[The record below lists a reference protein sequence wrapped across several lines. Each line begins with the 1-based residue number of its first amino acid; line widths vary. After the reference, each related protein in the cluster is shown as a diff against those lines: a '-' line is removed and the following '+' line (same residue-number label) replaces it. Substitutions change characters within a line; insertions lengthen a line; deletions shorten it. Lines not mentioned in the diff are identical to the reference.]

1 MLLLQCMRS
10 KITKKLMETKYK
22 YLLFGTLIGVFL
34 SGLMVVLIGTRSN
47 RQQTSKSS
55 NLIFSNSSPLVDP
68 VTCINPS
75 TEIDPTTPKLDINLS
90 SLEEFTSL
98 PGIGEVKAKN
108 IIDFREKY
116 GNFIFIDE
124 LLYVPGI
131 GESLFQQICN
141 LVFVNSKEEK

>member
-1 MLLLQCMRS
+1 MPLLPCIRS
-10 KITKKLMETKYK
+10 KITKSLMEAKYK

-47 RQQTSKSS
+47 HQQTGKAPNPIVLNSSSS
-55 NLIFSNSSPLVDP
+55 NNPKLCV
-68 VTCINPS
+68 NPS
-75 TEIDPTTPKLDINLS
+75 KEIDPTTLKLDINLS

-98 PGIGEVKAKN
+98 PGIGDVKAKN

-116 GNFIFIDE
+116 GNFISIDE

-131 GESLFQQICN
+131 GESLFQKICN
-141 LVFVNSKEEK
+141 LIVVNSKDNN